1 MIKSFMEFMQLKN
14 EEDNQSMGTKQTAND
29 LIKDLLHFKLGDKLL
44 YNNKPIQ
51 IENIIVD
58 ATDSNKKRIHQT
70 LHSVKEAADFID
82 NKIEKDDTNIIPLR
96 EMLDII
102 FEYININNYNH
113 NDHKNDKTINILKKT
128 NYNSADS
135 NKGFNTRFVS
145 DVRMMFDK
153 NEYSYKISKKRG
165 QNSGFL
171 AKIKN

>member
-82 NKIEKDDTNIIPLR
+82 NNTNLMDGSVEAYFGNNPIYLLNISNGVITRHYMADKLLQQVKPIPANIPADDSPFTKMQSYGEHKKIL
-96 EMLDII
+96 
-102 FEYININNYNH
+102 
-113 NDHKNDKTINILKKT
+113 
-128 NYNSADS
+128 
-135 NKGFNTRFVS
+135 S
-145 DVRMMFDK
+145 D
-153 NEYSYKISKKRG
+153 
-165 QNSGFL
+165 L
-171 AKIKN
+171 